1 MRPAERHRMLGSYR
15 RRAMADRE
23 SFQKNAQATSLSGA
37 HVWHVAPSAL
47 FISMALWLLMGTATL
62 LWLQLL

>member
-1 MRPAERHRMLGSYR
+1 
-15 RRAMADRE
+15 MADRE
-23 SFQKNAQATSLSGA
+23 SFQENAQATSLSGA

-62 LWLQLL
+62 LWLKLL